1 VDGILGKKIGMT
13 QVFNESGRVIPVTV
27 IEAGPCP
34 IVQIKTADKDG
45 YQAVQ
50 LGFGSRK
57 ERKINRPELQHLNK
71 ANVSPVQYLREFRTD
86 SLGDSSVG
94 SSVDV
99 GIFSTGDFVD
109 IAGTSKGRGFAGVVR
124 RWGFKGGRGSHG
136 GEQDHRRPGSI
147 GASAYPSRV
156 FKGKKMA
163 GRYGGKRITVQNL
176 EVVEAD
182 VERNLLVIKGAIPGP
197 NGGLLFIK
205 KAVKTNK

>member
-1 VDGILGKKIGMT
+1 LEVAR
-13 QVFNESGRVIPVTV
+13 S
-27 IEAGPCP
+27 
-34 IVQIKTADKDG
+34 
-45 YQAVQ
+45 
-50 LGFGSRK
+50 
-57 ERKINRPELQHLNK
+57 ERLIALQHLNK

-99 GIFSTGDFVD
+99 GIFSIGDFVD

-205 KAVKTNK
+205 KAVKSTK